1 MTQYRR
7 PDTGEMIEVCRG
19 IGAPPVW
26 IVGAVTLRGG
36 HKRVKSSRLPPVDSA
51 EACQA
56 NLDRYAAEKGW
67 EAIGEAH
74 AVAQPSTLNSQ
85 LLPGEE
91 PPFAVDEE
99 FEALCPPLL
108 PEEAGL
114 LEAAVAAEG
123 CRDPLVVWREGALL
137 LDGHHRLRIGRA
149 LGLPLPL
156 AWVSLES
163 RELAIDWIARHQLG
177 RRNLTE
183 PQRAYLRGKRYRAER
198 QPHGGDRKSPEA
210 AEPAGRTAERL
221 AEEYGVS
228 AATIRRDGRFSE
240 AVDALAEQE
249 DTSPLELVKRK
260 KTRAA
265 VREESGQREESSQR
279 SAVSGQRE
287 ESGQQSAV
295 SDQQSAVGNRPLTS
309 EGIETLLR
317 WTANEWRAVLAR
329 RVEFDRAKAA
339 GALRKLAEEVAPEPP
354 PQNVPELLKA
364 QERQWRQVG
373 RATGQS
379 LPLVLSQ
386 VASALRRLGWKG

>member
-19 IGAPPVW
+19 IGEPPRW
-26 IVGAVTLRGG
+26 IVGAVTPRGG

-67 EAIGEAH
+67 EAIGDAH
-74 AVAQPSTLNSQ
+74 AVAQPSTFNSQ

-123 CRDPLVVWREGALL
+123 CRDPLVVWREGGLL

-156 AWVSLES
+156 AWVSLEN
-163 RELAIDWIARHQLG
+163 REMAIDWIARHQLG

-198 QPHGGDRKSPEA
+198 QPHGGDRKGPEA

-221 AEEYGVS
+221 GEEYGVS
-228 AATIRRDGRFSE
+228 AATIRRDGQFSE
-240 AVDALAEQE
+240 AVDALAEKE
-249 DTSPLELVKRK
+249 DTSPLELVKQK

-265 VREESGQREESSQR
+265 VREEGSQRSAISGQREEESGPPEAEALRPRGRSTLSSQP
-279 SAVSGQRE
+279 S
-287 ESGQQSAV
+287 
-295 SDQQSAVGNRPLTS
+295 TS
-309 EGIETLLR
+309 EGVETLLR

-329 RVEFDRAKAA
+329 QVEFDRAKAA
-339 GALRKLAEEVAPEPP
+339 GALRKLAEEVDPEPP